1 MLPLFCQSQK
11 GWLHCWV
18 PSGPSSNVWVGIAG
32 WLWLSHAR
40 RAQTWTVMY
49 SHVNTHGNSLIPHSL
64 TKFTVA
70 CGDLSTQENQLKPFS
85 TMLECL
91 GRGKQKKAYPWQ
103 LMLLLF
109 QWRDFCIYL
118 WLKDWLPAGNPHY
131 PSESRYKST
140 VYQPCLRKGFVWDN
154 LYTGARTGN
163 PVVKGL
169 IFWGSHRSYLLE
181 ASQKACALVH
191 QDVVCVS
198 CDEHCSALP
207 PGALHVGR
215 GADFHSP
222 LAPSA
227 WLQGCGQPHNDTCFP
242 PSAWPAK
249 CIHVTPFLC
258 AGLKRLQLCRAK
270 QSPRCYQKH

>member
-91 GRGKQKKAYPWQ
+91 GRGKQKSLPMTAYVAAVPMKRF
-103 LMLLLF
+103 LHISM
-109 QWRDFCIYL
+109 
-118 WLKDWLPAGNPHY
+118 
-131 PSESRYKST
+131 
-140 VYQPCLRKGFVWDN
+140 
-154 LYTGARTGN
+154 
-163 PVVKGL
+163 VK
-169 IFWGSHRSYLLE
+169 R
-181 ASQKACALVH
+181 
-191 QDVVCVS
+191 
-198 CDEHCSALP
+198 
-207 PGALHVGR
+207 
-215 GADFHSP
+215 
-222 LAPSA
+222 LAPSR
-227 WLQGCGQPHNDTCFP
+227 GP
-242 PSAWPAK
+242 PLPQWEQIQEHCVSAMPEEGI
-249 CIHVTPFLC
+249 CL
-258 AGLKRLQLCRAK
+258 R
-270 QSPRCYQKH
+270 